1 MRSNPP
7 LWFLAIL
14 VFAVLSTAKAAIV
27 VTAPTQDDSVELT
40 TPFNVTWTGAGSG
53 TVRIDLYKAG
63 VFQSTLASAQ
73 AGGGTNGGVYAW
85 TPASTL
91 TRATDYT
98 LRVVDE
104 ANTATYGESGMF
116 SLIAPLMKILSPNGG
131 ESIITPVTIN
141 IKWLSRLGGAVK
153 VEVIHSATGQVDVL
167 NSLTPNSGIYYWLSP
182 FDLTTPAG
190 DYRIRITSVD
200 NPSIS
205 DTSDGDFCLTTNGY
219 NKAVTPKATVQSS
232 PSPAITVTWPPW
244 SVSGA
249 TGWKVY
255 RKSPSSSSWGTALAD
270 LPLSTTS
277 WTDTGVVTGVAY
289 DYRVDRVASLSA
301 TATGYVESGIDLPLV
316 DDRGKVVLIVDQ
328 TYAEPLAVE
337 LARYVQDLI
346 GDGWQVIRHDVSASD
361 TPAAIKAL
369 IQADY
374 NQDPAHVKSVIL
386 FGRVPVLRTGYASP
400 DGHSAR
406 AMSCDGYYGDMTTP
420 TLWTDTY
427 ASGSSWVAGDGVL
440 DQNYFPSP
448 ITLAVGRVDLTGMT
462 SFSLSATEL
471 HRQYLNKVHNYRVK
485 QMTAPNRA
493 VLDDGFPTASH
504 SATGW
509 RTWGTLAD
517 TIVSGNW
524 NTVLPT
530 NSYLFAYGCGSG
542 GIASA
547 DYVATTTDF
556 QTYDPKAIFTMLFGS
571 YFWEFQYDNSLL
583 RAPLAT
589 SMGLTCVW
597 AGFQEWFF
605 QPLAMGE
612 TFGECNRRTQNGA
625 PYASGSSSRLA
636 YMSLMGDP
644 TLRLHVV
651 SPPSNAMLSGNTL
664 SWTASADDNVIGYHI
679 YQAASDEGPFTRL
692 SSTPVVGT
700 SYTVPDTGLVYMVRA
715 IKRETSVSGTY
726 YNASQGVLS
735 SALHVRISPGE
746 GSPVKVAYGRTRQF
760 VATVYDADFA
770 IISPPPAISWSVSGG
785 GAITSDGTFTAGDYP
800 GVYTVSATTGG
811 ASYSRSVEVVP
822 YPSDYVAGGDG
833 FDYSAWSSGAVPM
846 NTTWSLASG
855 SSAPGIYSTTD
866 GDAYVQLN
874 NVVLSR
880 ALDNTPTDSFDFEV
894 DVLPGAYSSFLW
906 IGLFNQAGTEG
917 YGFSWDS
924 SLSTLNNGCG
934 VMAIRKYAVS
944 SLAFNTTGTL
954 LGSAKNSG
962 HVVNT
967 LPFARVR
974 LSWRKDTG
982 TLSLY
987 VDGRLL
993 SSVQNETSYSSFSR
1007 VYLGGFNY
1015 SRFANIRLTI
1025 PYNLR
1030 TWRLANALPEDGT
1043 GAGAPDADPD
1053 GDGLPNLVEY
1063 AIGSNPMAAGS
1074 GQELLPRAEA
1084 VSANALGLSFTRNC
1098 DDLDYTVQSSE
1109 DLSTWV
1115 PMIVNPGSSGEHV
1128 TVEQTIPAAGRLFLR
1143 LSVSEKQ

>member
-1 MRSNPP
+1 MAVS
-7 LWFLAIL
+7 
-14 VFAVLSTAKAAIV
+14 VVLSTAKAAIV
-27 VTAPTQDDSVELT
+27 VTAPAQGESVELT

-53 TVRIDLYKAG
+53 TVRIDLYKTG

-91 TRATDYT
+91 TPATDYT

-104 ANTATYGESGMF
+104 ANTASYGESGVF
-116 SLIAPLMKILSPNGG
+116 PLIAPLMKILSPNGG
-131 ESIITPVTIN
+131 ESINTPVTIN

-153 VEVIHSATGQVDVL
+153 VEVIHSVTGQVDVL
-167 NSLTPNSGIYYWLSP
+167 NPLTPNSGIYYWLSP

-200 NPSIS
+200 NPTIS
-205 DTSDGDFCLTTNGY
+205 DTSDGDFCLTTRGY
-219 NKAVTPKATVQSS
+219 NYAVTAKATVQSS
-232 PSPAITVTWPPW
+232 PVPAITLNWPPW
-244 SVSGA
+244 SASGN
-249 TGWKVY
+249 TGWKIY
-255 RKSPSSSSWGTALAD
+255 RKSPSASSWGAALVD

-277 WTDTGVVTGVAY
+277 WTDTGVITGVAY
-289 DYRVDRVASLSA
+289 DYRVDRVASQSV

-361 TPAAIKAL
+361 TPALIKAL
-369 IQADY
+369 IKADY
-374 NQDPAHVKSVIL
+374 DQDPAHVKSVVL
-386 FGRVPVLRTGYASP
+386 FGHVPVLRTGLASP
-400 DGHSAR
+400 DGHTAR

-427 ASGSSWVAGDGVL
+427 ASSSSWIAGDGIL

-448 ITLAVGRVDLTGMT
+448 VTLAVGRVDLTGMT

-471 HRQYLNKVHNYRVK
+471 HRQYLNKVHNYRFK

-493 VLDDGFPTASH
+493 VLDDGFPTASY

-517 TIVSGNW
+517 SIVSGNW
-524 NTVLPT
+524 NTVLPG

-542 GIASA
+542 TYTSA
-547 DYVATTTDF
+547 GDVATTADF

-571 YFWEFQYDNSLL
+571 YFWEFQYSNSLL

-597 AGFQEWFF
+597 AAFQEWPF

-612 TFGECNRRTQNGA
+612 TFGECNRRAQNGS
-625 PYASGSSSRLA
+625 PYASGSTIRLA

-651 SPPSNAMLSGNTL
+651 APPSNATLSGNIL
-664 SWTASADDNVIGYHI
+664 SWTASSDGNVIGYHI
-679 YQAASDEGPFTRL
+679 YQAASEEGPFTRL

-700 SYTVPDTGLVYMVRA
+700 SYNVSDTGLVYMVRA

-726 YNASQGVLS
+726 HNASQGVLS

-746 GSPVKVAYGRTRQF
+746 GAPIKVAYGRTQQF
-760 VATVYDADFA
+760 VATVYDTDFA
-770 IISPPPAISWSVSGG
+770 IVSPQPAVVWSVSGG
-785 GAITSDGTFTAGDYP
+785 GVIASDGAFLAGNYP
-800 GVYTVSATTGG
+800 GIYTVRATSGG
-811 ASYSRSVEVVP
+811 VSYSRSLEVVP
-822 YPSDYVAGGDG
+822 YPSDYVVGDDG
-833 FDYSAWSSGAVPM
+833 FDYSAWSSGAAPM
-846 NTTWSLASG
+846 KPTWSLVSG
-855 SSAPGIYSTTD
+855 SSAPAIYSTTS
-866 GDAYVQLN
+866 GDSYVQLN

-880 ALDNTPTDSFDFEV
+880 ALDKMPTDSFDLDV
-894 DVLPGAYSSFLW
+894 DVLPGTYSTLLW

-924 SLSTLNNGCG
+924 ASSTQNNGCG
-934 VMAIRKYAVS
+934 VVAIRKYAVASPS
-944 SLAFNTTGTL
+944 SLAFNTSGTL
-954 LGSAKNSG
+954 LGSVQNSG
-962 HVVNT
+962 HVVNVQ
-967 LPFARVR
+967 PFAHVR

-982 TLSLY
+982 ALSLY

-993 SSVQNETSYSSFSR
+993 SSVNNETSYSSFAR

-1043 GAGAPDADPD
+1043 GTGAPDADPD
-1053 GDGLPNLVEY
+1053 GDGLPNLLEY
-1063 AIGSNPMAAGS
+1063 AIGSSPMEAAS

-1084 VSANALGLSFTRNC
+1084 LSANVLGLSFTRNC

-1109 DLSTWV
+1109 DLGTWV
-1115 PMIVNPGSSGEHV
+1115 PVAVNPGNAGDHV
-1128 TVEQTIPAAGRLFLR
+1128 TVDQTIPAGGRLFMR